1 MQRHTGTSN
10 ARTKQENKELRQIQN
25 TLAEITSILLK
36 NFQTLTNNYSQ
47 LECAIPALELL
58 KMMLDNMKQDSS
70 QHEER
75 SLGSRKKPTPSALEQ
90 GVDQFNEFYAELIRQ
105 LADREV
111 LRSSS
116 LDLYALR
123 EASAILCDI

>member
-1 MQRHTGTSN
+1 
-10 ARTKQENKELRQIQN
+10 
-25 TLAEITSILLK
+25 
-36 NFQTLTNNYSQ
+36 
-47 LECAIPALELL
+47 
-58 KMMLDNMKQDSS
+58 MMLDNMKQDWS